1 MTPDEVARMQSIA
14 RLHLLEKA
22 SEMRYSGQ
30 LLRAN
35 WLVRMANRLREAIE
49 EINRRRQQGS

>member
-1 MTPDEVARMQSIA
+1 MKRDEVAMMQSIA
-14 RLHLLEKA
+14 RLQLLEKA

-35 WLVRMANRLREAIE
+35 WLVRMANTLREAIE
-49 EINRRRQQGS
+49 EINRRRQQGG

>member
-1 MTPDEVARMQSIA
+1 MKPDEVAMMQSIA

-22 SEMRYSGQ
+22 SEMRYAGH

-35 WLVRMANRLREAIE
+35 WLIRMANSLREVIE
-49 EINRRRQQGS
+49 ELNRQRQQGG